1 MNSLSWRPP
10 TQHSKEQWIHAMFH
24 YKLQCFITSLT
35 GSEQK
40 IKKAYNQSLSNLKQV
55 FLSQTQSRVVLRY
68 WIAIGSGSLPAPS
81 PGDRDHTIPFDN
93 GKYGEWPRGAQ
104 VEWFST
110 RGQGS

>member
-24 YKLQCFITSLT
+24 YK
-35 GSEQK
+35 SEQK
-40 IKKAYNQSLSNLKQV
+40 IKKDYNQSLSNFKASFLK
-55 FLSQTQSRVVLRY
+55 SNPEQSCIEVLDCY
-68 WIAIGSGSLPAPS
+68 WVRQLASPSLL
-81 PGDRDHTIPFDN
+81 DRDHTIPSGN

-104 VEWFST
+104 VEWFLT